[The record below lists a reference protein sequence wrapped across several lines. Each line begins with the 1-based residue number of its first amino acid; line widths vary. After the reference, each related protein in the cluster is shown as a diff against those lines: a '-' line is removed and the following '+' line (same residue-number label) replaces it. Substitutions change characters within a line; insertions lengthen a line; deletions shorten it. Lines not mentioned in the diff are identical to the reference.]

1 MFDFNSQ
8 PDNVQQLLD
17 YAAILHWNGRAQKA
31 RLRRMQREH
40 KCATSEMVDVASA
53 AVSFDA
59 KGMGIECAL
68 MDLLDINKRDM
79 WREIDRRAI
88 EMYGAYPTA

>member
-1 MFDFNSQ
+1 MFDFNGQ

-17 YAAILHWNGRAQKA
+17 HAAMLHWNGRAQKA

-40 KCATSEMVDVASA
+40 KRATGEMVDVASA
-53 AVSFDA
+53 AGSFDA
-59 KGMGIECAL
+59 KGKGIECAL
-68 MDLLDINKRDM
+68 TSLLGISKRDM

-88 EMYGAYPTA
+88 DMYGAYPTA

>member
-8 PDNVQQLLD
+8 PDNVQKLID
-17 YAAILHWNGRAQKA
+17 YAAMLHWNGRAQKA

-40 KCATSEMVDVASA
+40 KRATSEMVDVASA
-53 AVSFDA
+53 AGSFDA
-59 KGMGIECAL
+59 KGKGIECAL
-68 MDLLDINKRDM
+68 MDLLGINKRDM